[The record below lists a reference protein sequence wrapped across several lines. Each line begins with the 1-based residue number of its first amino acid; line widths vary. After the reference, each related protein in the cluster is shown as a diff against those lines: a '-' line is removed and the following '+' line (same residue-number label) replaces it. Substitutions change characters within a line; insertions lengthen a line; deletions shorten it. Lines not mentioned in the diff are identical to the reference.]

1 MKLSIP
7 KLKINQ
13 NGFTQTSNVWVS
25 GFTLMEVMVSVSIF
39 AIIITIGIGSLLT
52 IYSTLQKTR
61 ADQQTIDSL
70 SYVLDTMTRRV
81 RTGHNYTGGGDS
93 ITFIDQ
99 VENGSGGN
107 SITYNLQ
114 TDQNG
119 TKRLYVTEGDG
130 QQYDIT
136 PQNITIDAFSTT
148 IFGGTTGTGGGQPMV
163 EFQLQ
168 GTIKNG
174 KNESPLAIQTTTS
187 QRPFE
192 AGISPVDV
200 KTGGSPDGTSFT
212 KSPTGTFMTRPR
224 MTETPTT
231 PATSNG
237 STDIV
242 IPSTTETVPTKGTA
256 NVLFVR

>member
-1 MKLSIP
+1 MKNPIS
-7 KLKINQ
+7 KFNKNH
-13 NGFTQTSNVWVS
+13 N

-61 ADQQTIDSL
+61 ADQQTMDSL

-81 RTGHNYTGGGDS
+81 RTGSQYQSDGQS

-99 VENGSGGN
+99 IENGVGGN
-107 SITYNLQ
+107 SITYSMQ

-119 TKRLYVTEGDG
+119 TKRLYVTEADG

-136 PQNITIDAFSTT
+136 PENMVIDTFNVNLT
-148 IFGGTTGTGGGQPMV
+148 GGVAGIGGGQPMV
-163 EFQLQ
+163 EFQIQ

-174 KNESPLAIQTTTS
+174 KQETPLAIQTVVS

-192 AGISPVDV
+192 GDGTVPVTIRTGNPDGGSFSGTRSLNSIRRTEGGT
-200 KTGGSPDGTSFT
+200 KTGTNETTTDTTS
-212 KSPTGTFMTRPR
+212 SA
-224 MTETPTT
+224 TT
-231 PATSNG
+231 T
-237 STDIV
+237 
-242 IPSTTETVPTKGTA
+242 GTA
-256 NVLFVR
+256 NALNNPR

>member
-1 MKLSIP
+1 MKLPIP

-13 NGFTQTSNVWVS
+13 N

-81 RTGHNYTGGGDS
+81 RTGHTYTGGGDS
-93 ITFIDQ
+93 ISFIDQ
-99 VENGSGGN
+99 AENESGGDL
-107 SITYNLQ
+107 ITYYLQ
-114 TDQNG
+114 QDQNG
-119 TKRLYVTEGDG
+119 VKRLYVTESDG

-136 PQNITIDAFSTT
+136 PQNISIDAFNVT
-148 IFGGTTGTGGGQPMV
+148 IFGGTSGTGGGQPMV

-168 GTIKNG
+168 GTVKNG

-187 QRPFE
+187 QRPFDT
-192 AGISPVDV
+192 GISPSGLGSNNT
-200 KTGGSPDGTSFT
+200 TGDTVGDTPPLTAPTEILNPRQSP
-212 KSPTGTFMTRPR
+212 MEIPR
-224 MTETPTT
+224 RTNPRN
-231 PATSNG
+231 TSNG
-237 STDIV
+237 TPTPAI
-242 IPSTTETVPTKGTA
+242 IELAPITETTDT
-256 NVLFVR
+256 LFVR

>member
-1 MKLSIP
+1 M
-7 KLKINQ
+7 KINLPIKL
-13 NGFTQTSNVWVS
+13 NTDHK

-61 ADQQTIDSL
+61 ADQQTMDSL

-81 RTGHNYTGGGDS
+81 RTGTAYVTDGQS
-93 ITFIDQ
+93 INFIDQ
-99 VENGSGGN
+99 IDNGVGGN
-107 SITYNLQ
+107 SITYSMQ

-119 TKRLYVTEGDG
+119 TKRLYVTEADG

-136 PQNITIDAFSTT
+136 PENMVIDTFNVNVM
-148 IFGGTTGTGGGQPMV
+148 GGLTGVDGGQPMV

-174 KNESPLAIQTTTS
+174 KQITPLAIQATVS

-192 AGISPVDV
+192 DTNSLSGNIKPT
-200 KTGGSPDGTSFT
+200 TGNSVTSFSGPRT
-212 KSPTGTFMTRPR
+212 LIEGGIRRSETPIAADATLDTAQTPVVDSVISNTGT
-224 MTETPTT
+224 
-231 PATSNG
+231 A
-237 STDIV
+237 
-242 IPSTTETVPTKGTA
+242 KA
-256 NVLFVR
+256 LKVRGVQ